1 MRIAE
6 LEISG
11 GIEFEGTNY
20 RYWDFEVDDIVV
32 KVAEFALQKAL
43 LPDYPETKYKNF
55 TAESLD
61 PLAIK
66 ITAYWLLTVLLLLWY
81 PKNKSKKKGL
91 IPRMG
96 W

>member
-1 MRIAE
+1 MRISE

-43 LPDYPETKYKNF
+43 LPDYRNEIQEFYGRILG
-55 TAESLD
+55 SSD
-61 PLAIK
+61 
-66 ITAYWLLTVLLLLWY
+66 
-81 PKNKSKKKGL
+81 
-91 IPRMG
+91 
-96 W
+96 

>member
-1 MRIAE
+1 MRISE

-20 RYWDFEVDDIVV
+20 RYWDFEVDDIAV

-43 LPDYPETKYKNF
+43 LPDYRETKYKNH

-61 PLAIK
+61 PLNNSMLAIDGV
-66 ITAYWLLTVLLLLWY
+66 AAVMV
-81 PKNKSKKKGL
+81 S
-91 IPRMG
+91 
-96 W
+96 